1 MTNLTIGK
9 KAPKF
14 SISLDANTQKSL
26 SDYRGKKLVLYFYPK
41 DDTPGCTTQAINFS
55 AVKEELAARGV
66 EILGVSADSIEKHE
80 KFRAKHNLT
89 IDLGSD
95 PEMKMLNDY
104 GVWVEKNMYGRKYM
118 GIERSTFLI
127 DETGTILQIWQKVKV
142 KTHLDDILT
151 ELGN

>member
-14 SISLDANTQKSL
+14 SISLDANAQKSL